1 MSKRDD
7 KLYLLFRPKGDQFL
21 VRQMRWG
28 KRHEVKGFFSSK
40 AEGLG
45 VWGGVEVGKESRCV
59 QRQRG
64 KMLQVSQKRQAARLT
79 NRNS

>member
-45 VWGGVEVGKESRCV
+45 VWGGGGGEREQMRAET
-59 QRQRG
+59 
-64 KMLQVSQKRQAARLT
+64 KR
-79 NRNS
+79 